1 MEDSIFAR
9 MARGEMPVETIYE
22 TGDVMAFHDTA
33 PQAPVHVIVIPKKP
47 LQNVGD
53 MKAGD
58 EGDVHAAGALLAACA
73 EVARILHIDQTGFRV
88 VFNTGENAGQTVPY
102 LHAHL
107 MGGGRLL
114 PMG

>member
-1 MEDSIFAR
+1 

-22 TGDVMAFHDTA
+22 TDDVMAFHDIS
-33 PQAPVHVIVIPKKP
+33 PQAPVHVIIIPKKP
-47 LQNVGD
+47 LQNIGD
-53 MKAGD
+53 LQAGD
-58 EGDVHAAGALLAACA
+58 DAGTQAAGALLAACA
-73 EVARILHIDQTGFRV
+73 HVARLLNIDQTGFRV

-107 MGGGRLL
+107 MGGGRLP